1 MNKYMILCV
10 DDERDVLDAVLHD
23 LSPLANEFHL
33 EACESVNE
41 ARELLAESTADG
53 VKLALILCDH
63 MMPGERGV
71 DFLIEL
77 EQQDFTQRARK
88 VLLTGQAGLEE
99 TVEAVNNASLD
110 YYIAKP
116 WNAVELRQIVIDQ
129 LTTYVIESES
139 NLLPWVQILDADR
152 LMNAISERRLDFSD
166 N

>member
-23 LSPLANEFHL
+23 LSPLTDDFLL

-41 ARELLAESTADG
+41 ARELLAESSADG
-53 VKLALILCDH
+53 VQLALILCDH

-77 EQQDFTQRARK
+77 KRQDFTRQARK

-116 WNAVELRQIVIDQ
+116 WNADELRQIAIDQ
-129 LTTYVIESES
+129 LTSFVIATES
-139 NLLPWVQILDADR
+139 NLLPWVQILDSER
-152 LMNAISERRLDFSD
+152 LMQAISDRRLDFSD
-166 N
+166 S